1 MKAVPYVVV
10 VCLVFGLASTS
21 WAAASFGVAVM
32 DAAGNIISSE
42 KDVKSPR
49 LRESDTFSV
58 LVDKHFAPMLPPVTN
73 YAGYIV
79 KFHITDGTEVSVL
92 PTSTFYKTEMVTTPM
107 GTHQTPVI
115 VGTSPLDFPQSLP
128 GQSFTIVKSY
138 PTMDAPISGSA
149 PEESKW
155 IPMAKLDLH
164 AKGTTIGQN
173 SDVDMTVMAWCIL
186 HINQG
191 QGSTQ
196 FRESALVWAT
206 SNFQPTPEQPIPSI
220 GPHLND
226 PNGQWKHIPFTWHL
240 QPGFGSQF
248 VATFLGT
255 VTIGI
260 EHVPEP
266 ITGVLAGG
274 GVLLLVCSWGLR
286 RRRMAL

>member
-1 MKAVPYVVV
+1 
-10 VCLVFGLASTS
+10 
-21 WAAASFGVAVM
+21 
-32 DAAGNIISSE
+32 
-42 KDVKSPR
+42 
-49 LRESDTFSV
+49 
-58 LVDKHFAPMLPPVTN
+58 MLPPVTN

-92 PTSTFYKTEMVTTPM
+92 PSSVFYKTEMVTTPM

-115 VGTSPLDFPQSLP
+115 VGASPLDFPQSLP

-164 AKGTTIGQN
+164 AKGTNIGQN

-186 HINQG
+186 HLRPG

-196 FRESALVWAT
+196 FRESALVWAL

-220 GPHLND
+220 GPHIDD
-226 PNGQWKHIPFTWHL
+226 PNGQWKHIPFGWHN
-240 QPGFGSQF
+240 PGGIGSQF

-266 ITGVLAGG
+266 VTGVLAGG
-274 GVLLLVCSWGLR
+274 GVLSLLCGWGLR
-286 RRRMAL
+286 KRRLAV